1 MCSDLLLNTH
11 NLGPE
16 VRFAPCIVMS
26 DVQIESVEMGEGRNR
41 NLQQSGATASPP
53 ALHTQ
58 ENNYWEEKLWDT
70 VQDCNPASHNV
81 VVKVDVTIVIVF
93 VICHFI

>member
-1 MCSDLLLNTH
+1 MFSDLLLNTH

-26 DVQIESVEMGEGRNR
+26 DIQIESVEMGEGRNR
-41 NLQQSGATASPP
+41 NLQQSGAPTSPP

-58 ENNYWEEKLWDT
+58 ENNYREEKLRDT
-70 VQDCNPASHNV
+70 VQESNPASHNINILMDGGGSGV
-81 VVKVDVTIVIVF
+81 LTVI
-93 VICHFI
+93 IH